1 MKGTVG
7 KRYSLKMVEKRE
19 GETMLISD
27 KIDIKPKTVRRTKK
41 DTIMITGQRVSMLWV
56 YVCAQNN

>member
-1 MKGTVG
+1 
-7 KRYSLKMVEKRE
+7 MVEKRE

-41 DTIMITGQRVSMLWV
+41 DTL
-56 YVCAQNN
+56 